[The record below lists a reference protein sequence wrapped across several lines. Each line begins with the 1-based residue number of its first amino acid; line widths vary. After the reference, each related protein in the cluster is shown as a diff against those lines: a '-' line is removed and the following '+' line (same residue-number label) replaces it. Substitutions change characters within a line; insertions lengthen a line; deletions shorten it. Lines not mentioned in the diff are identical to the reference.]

1 MNFKF
6 KHSSINSIIK
16 RLLFVASLF
25 GYGLVA
31 IFVGEG
37 SDSRAL
43 TVPYRLLV
51 FLLSLIVLLN
61 TFSRRKSELTVS
73 SIQNTIQPAKKKSIP
88 ISYIILFLFITI
100 YSFRLIYDVIYNND
114 LTRNNDQYILLW
126 FGICLLPAFSFLYLE
141 LKKSKIYLYLSWIFL
156 QIASFLSFFLLKPG
170 SSINT
175 QTRLSGEALN
185 PISLGHQSATLMLL
199 SIYIVYNYD
208 QIISLI
214 ERILLLFSG
223 LAGLVLL
230 LLSGSRAPIICSII
244 CLVLLFLNIKVRGY
258 KTNKLLIVIIATV
271 TVISFV
277 IFYAISSGNSLF
289 LSRILDTLNG
299 NDFDSRK
306 FVQRPEL
313 YDTAMQLITD
323 NPILGYALEIPKFGY
338 PHNLI
343 LESFLTTGI
352 FGGFLFVIIYSYTFV
367 KALSIIFDKNNSWS
381 WIAII
386 YIQYAVGIM
395 FSGSL
400 YGANPFWYL
409 TFTIIGLKNYKMI
422 SD

>member
-1 MNFKF
+1 MNLKF
-6 KHSSINSIIK
+6 KPSSINSSIK
-16 RLLFVASLF
+16 ILLFVASLF
-25 GYGLVA
+25 GYGLVGV
-31 IFVGEG
+31 FVDDG
-37 SDSRAL
+37 SDSRGL
-43 TVPYRLLV
+43 TVPYRLFI
-51 FLLSLIVLLN
+51 FLLTLFVVFN
-61 TFSRRKSELTVS
+61 TLTLKKSELTLS
-73 SIQNTIQPAKKKSIP
+73 SVENSIQPAKKKSIP
-88 ISYIILFLFITI
+88 ILYIILFLFITI
-100 YSFRLIYDVIYNND
+100 YSFRLIYDVIYNNY
-114 LTRNNDQYILLW
+114 LTKNIEQYPLIW
-126 FGICLLPAFSFLYLE
+126 FGICLLPGFSFLYLE

-170 SSINT
+170 NNINT

-185 PISLGHQSATLMLL
+185 PISLGQQSATLMLL
-199 SIYIVYNYD
+199 SIYIICNYD

-230 LLSGSRAPIICSII
+230 LLSGSRSPVICSSI

-258 KTNKLLIVIIATV
+258 KTNKLLIVIIATI

-277 IFYAISSGNSLF
+277 IFYAIISGNSLF

-313 YDTAMQLITD
+313 YDLAMQLITD
-323 NPILGYALEIPKFGY
+323 NPILGYGLELPKFGY

-367 KALSIIFDKNNSWS
+367 KALSMIFDKNNSWS
-381 WIAII
+381 WMAII
-386 YIQYAVGIM
+386 YVQYAVVIM

-400 YGANPFWYL
+400 YGSSTFWYL
-409 TFTIIGLKNYKMI
+409 TFAIIGFKKYKII